1 MVAHATK
8 RGQKWKRTDKGREKT
23 KKMKKRKQNCAEFEV
38 PDWAMPYAKAFLS
51 LKYFPTI
58 ARAGV

>member
-1 MVAHATK
+1 MQPREDRRGRGLTEEERKQRK
-8 RGQKWKRTDKGREKT
+8 RKSG
-23 KKMKKRKQNCAEFEV
+23 KQNCEEFEV

>member
-1 MVAHATK
+1 MQLREDRSG
-8 RGQKWKRTDKGREKT
+8 RGLTEEE
-23 KKMKKRKQNCAEFEV
+23 RKQNCEEFEV